1 MLATRKSDS
10 ISDKTNLSAKYF
22 VRRIQEECCD
32 EHLSPSPDQF
42 QEGKMT
48 YFKRALYLLI
58 YYEFWLGNEA
68 PRYFLRKTFD
78 SFSADPHHKVRKATC
93 MGKLH
98 SLSFYSVSFQ
108 DLLEGFIQVLLHF
121 CSLGYPLNMVEKVC
135 FKRALKNRK
144 TKMGIFGKMG
154 NKNENEIISF
164 PPLIQI
170 LIIYGVP
177 LSLKSKHV

>member
-1 MLATRKSDS
+1 
-10 ISDKTNLSAKYF
+10 
-22 VRRIQEECCD
+22 
-32 EHLSPSPDQF
+32 
-42 QEGKMT
+42 
-48 YFKRALYLLI
+48 
-58 YYEFWLGNEA
+58 
-68 PRYFLRKTFD
+68 
-78 SFSADPHHKVRKATC
+78 

-98 SLSFYSVSFQ
+98 SLSFYSVSLQ

-154 NKNENEIISF
+154 NKNENEIISL
-164 PPLIQI
+164 PPFIQI